1 MSYLLSFSPIDFS
14 KNFAFGLGIGVGL
27 GVVFRRFSQEKQRKR
42 EHLISCL
49 KQLAAEVRQL
59 RETFVQY
66 ATTRPSLDAIEDVS
80 SDDEFYD
87 TDRGNESNDD
97 FEGFLRQI
105 DQLQSGSSADHQ
117 DAYNLLINKTNQIH
131 DNAELLWRFAK
142 SQYQISCLK
151 EKAGDSEAQK
161 LMLLK
166 GIDTAKEAIEIDE
179 TNYRAHQW

>member
-27 GVVFRRFSQEKQRKR
+27 GVVLRRFSQEKQRRR

-66 ATTRPSLDAIEDVS
+66 ATSRPSLDAIEDVS

-87 TDRGNESNDD
+87 TERGNES
-97 FEGFLRQI
+97 
-105 DQLQSGSSADHQ
+105 
-117 DAYNLLINKTNQIH
+117 
-131 DNAELLWRFAK
+131 
-142 SQYQISCLK
+142 
-151 EKAGDSEAQK
+151 
-161 LMLLK
+161 
-166 GIDTAKEAIEIDE
+166 
-179 TNYRAHQW
+179 